1 MLMTAG
7 QAAAQTT
14 MGIKDCMQYAV
25 ENSAKIAA
33 EDERQSQYAI
43 DRRDAWLNA
52 FTPSVSASSSVSYS
66 SGRIPDPET
75 NMYST
80 LTTIQDSYQLY
91 GEITL
96 FDGFNAINRI
106 KISKIAIL
114 SGKESRQAKE
124 DDICL
129 NTIQQYCSYTYYSQ
143 MSALAERQL
152 QNASLALQ
160 KVRREYSLGSKS
172 QQDVLE
178 KEVFEA
184 NAENTFAEYNALKN
198 KALMELKSAMFYPA
212 ADSLVVDTMVNAN
225 NAAPISDAQQT
236 ALSAVANNANTVIA
250 KNNMEIRRIELNTAR
265 WQLLPRIT
273 MDANW
278 YSYRTTYPDNK
289 GASISF
295 YDQMK
300 MHEQKS
306 VGVRISIPIYGRLGK
321 FSNISRKK
329 SDYRIASYEYDERC
343 REIENA
349 VYSTYDDAAS
359 AEKSLQAAQKAA
371 TLNQKYFEA
380 AQLKFDLG
388 TISYI
393 DFNEVYNKY
402 LESQAKY
409 YNALYTYMIKNA
421 VVEYYRGTPYL
432 EQF

>member
-7 QAAAQTT
+7 QTSAQTT
-14 MGIKDCMQYAV
+14 MGLRECMQYAV
-25 ENSAKIAA
+25 ENSTKIAV

-43 DRRDAWLNA
+43 NRRDAWLNA

-80 LTTIQDSYQLY
+80 LKTIQDSYQLY

-106 KISKIAIL
+106 KISKIALL
-114 SGKESRQAKE
+114 SGKESRQAKQ

-152 QNASLALQ
+152 ANATLALQ
-160 KVRREYSLGSKS
+160 KARREYELGSKS

-198 KALMELKSAMFYPA
+198 KALMELKSVMFFPA
-212 ADSLVVDTMVNAN
+212 ADELVVDTVINAN

-236 ALSAVANNANTVIA
+236 ALSAVANNSNTVIA

-278 YSYRTTYPDNK
+278 YTYHSMYPDNK
-289 GASISF
+289 GAAAPF
-295 YDQMK
+295 HDQLE

-306 VGVRISIPIYGRLGK
+306 IGVNISIPIYGRLGK
-321 FSNISRKK
+321 FSNLSRKK

-349 VYSTYDDAAS
+349 VYSAYDDAAS

-371 TLNQKYFEA
+371 ALNQKYYEA

-409 YNALYTYMIKNA
+409 YNALYAYMIKNA
-421 VVEYYRGTPYL
+421 VVEYYNGRPYI